1 MIIATSRANENCDKI
16 TGDFWGGGELESLS
30 EEVAFK
36 LRSEGYEGPSWAQA
50 EGLAGAEASGRKSVL
65 RSRRKPA

>member
-16 TGDFWGGGELESLS
+16 TGDFWGRVLESLS

>member
-1 MIIATSRANENCDKI
+1 MVDWWAAGWS
-16 TGDFWGGGELESLS
+16 FLFLGGVLESLS

-36 LRSEGYEGPSWAQA
+36 LRSEGYEGPSRAQA